1 MTCFFFCKKSAGIS
15 EIWSIFANIFTK
27 REKRMK
33 IALFCAVQEEVG
45 AWAPH
50 FHFTGIGRE
59 NATRSLIDFVARH
72 QGEEFTIVNVGT
84 VGSHAFPV
92 GTILSIDE
100 IVSAGSVFNDFR
112 MLPEHFQL
120 PQELYVPHATLYSSD
135 SFVSTEVYTEG
146 HLAAMK
152 QQAQCFDM
160 ESSAAFSVAE
170 RYGIPYVS
178 FKIVSDNLD
187 VTIDIWRERVVEL
200 AKKMD
205 GYLEKLLKHLG
216 AEAI

>member
-1 MTCFFFCKKSAGIS
+1 
-15 EIWSIFANIFTK
+15 
-27 REKRMK
+27 MK
-33 IALFCAVQEEVG
+33 IALFSAVAEEAG
-45 AWAPH
+45 AWAPR

-59 NATRSLIDFVARH
+59 NATRSLIDFITRH
-72 QGEEFTIVNVGT
+72 QGEEYTIVNVGT

-100 IVSAGSVFNDFR
+100 IVSAGSSFNDFR
-112 MLPEHFQL
+112 MMPSHFSLPS
-120 PQELYVPHATLYSSD
+120 ELDVPHATLFSSD
-135 SFVSTEVYTEG
+135 SFVSPHVYTES
-146 HLAAMK
+146 HLATMK

-170 RYGIPYVS
+170 RFGIPYVS

-187 VTIDIWRERVVEL
+187 VTIDVWRERVVEM

-205 GYLEKLLKHLG
+205 NYLEKLLENLG
-216 AEAI
+216 AEVI